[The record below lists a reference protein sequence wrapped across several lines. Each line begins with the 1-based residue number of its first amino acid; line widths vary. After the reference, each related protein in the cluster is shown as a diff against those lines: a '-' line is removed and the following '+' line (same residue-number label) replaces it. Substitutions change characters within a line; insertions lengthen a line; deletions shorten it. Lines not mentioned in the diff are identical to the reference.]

1 MKYIITLLAV
11 LALALF
17 TTPARAQDP
26 VKVDPKHYKVEF
38 ENDQVRVLRIH
49 YGVGEKSVM
58 HNHPDSVAVFLVD
71 QTAKFT
77 YPDGTSEEGAGK
89 AGQTMWEKAGAHLPE
104 NVGKGPI
111 DLVLVEL
118 KGKKKRIIPFAL
130 AGVTVLCLALAHV
143 AIQKPVSGAEAGD
156 SSQEEIK
163 QLEQE

>member
-1 MKYIITLLAV
+1 MKYITALLAV

-77 YPDGTSEEGAGK
+77 YPDGKSEEEAVR
-89 AGQTMWEKAGAHLPE
+89 AGQTVWGKAGAHLPE

-111 DLVLVEL
+111 DVILVEL
-118 KGKKKRIIPFAL
+118 KSKPAKKESF
-130 AGVTVLCLALAHV
+130 
-143 AIQKPVSGAEAGD
+143 
-156 SSQEEIK
+156 
-163 QLEQE
+163 

>member
-1 MKYIITLLAV
+1 MKRVILSVVAVAALLSVAGV
-11 LALALF
+11 
-17 TTPARAQDP
+17 ARAQDP

-77 YPDGTSEEGAGK
+77 YPDGKSEEAAAK
-89 AGQTMWEKAGAHLPE
+89 AGLTIWEKAGAHLPE

-111 DLVLVEL
+111 DLILVEL
-118 KGKKKRIIPFAL
+118 KGKL
-130 AGVTVLCLALAHV
+130 AE
-143 AIQKPVSGAEAGD
+143 KE
-156 SSQEEIK
+156 
-163 QLEQE
+163 